1 MHLVSH
7 VGPGEARV
15 TNHTGHEEIIAF
27 DVYVRRG
34 SICEILGAGGRRAG
48 RRGEGGWEGKIDGG
62 IDMERKRRERKTDGG
77 IGRERRGKGGR
88 EKQLEVQVERGKKYN
103 YTQTR
108 LYTLDR
114 IYV

>member
-34 SICEILGAGGRRAG
+34 SICEILGGRWSSGWLARRGRMGRRD
-48 RRGEGGWEGKIDGG
+48 RWRDRHRE
-62 IDMERKRRERKTDGG
+62 ERKRKERG
-77 IGRERRGKGGR
+77 IGRERRGRVGGR
-88 EKQLEVQVERGKKYN
+88 DRGKGRER
-103 YTQTR
+103 QR
-108 LYTLDR
+108 
-114 IYV
+114 